1 MRALNLPSTRNLPG
15 AEMVIARLT
24 TLVLLGACIAASP
37 VAGQQP
43 AAPPPSSGVVSGPLL
58 SDADI
63 LAIIKERVDDKR
75 TAGIVVGVIDA
86 NGRQRIVAYGDPGP
100 GQPPL
105 DGNSVFEIGSIS
117 KVFTSTVLAQLVQ
130 EGKVSLDD
138 PAQKYLPA
146 TVHLPVRN
154 GKVITLGTLAMQNSG
169 LPRLPTNLKP
179 ADAANPYADYTVQQL
194 YDFLSN
200 YQLPRDPGAE
210 FEYSNLGVGL
220 LGHLLS
226 RATGLSYEDLERQ
239 RVWQPLGMTHTA
251 ITLTPW
257 MKAHLALGHGPAG
270 DVVKNWDLP
279 TLAGAGAIRST
290 TADMLKFLDANLH
303 PERGQLQRAMA
314 FAHEERAPAGPN
326 MKIGLNWLI
335 AHAGADTIVWHNG
348 GTGGYRTFIGFNPSQ
363 KTGVVVMTNTGGA
376 GDDDI
381 GFHILDPALPLAPKP
396 TPLKQRTAVDVRPD
410 VLSRYV
416 GKYQL
421 APQFIL
427 DITLKDNA
435 LYLQATG
442 QPMVRLW
449 PESETEFFLKEVD
462 AQVTFVRDAQGNA
475 TAAVLHQGG
484 QNLTAARMPAAGQ

>member
-1 MRALNLPSTRNLPG
+1 ML
-15 AEMVIARLT
+15 IARVA
-24 TLVLLGACIAASP
+24 TLGLLGACVTASP

-43 AAPPPSSGVVSGPLL
+43 AAPPSSGVASGTLP

-63 LAIIKERVDDKR
+63 LAIIKQRVDEKQS
-75 TAGIVVGVIDA
+75 AGIVVGVIDG

-100 GQPPL
+100 GQPAL

-117 KVFTSTVLAQLVQ
+117 KVFTSTVLAELVQ
-130 EGKVSLDD
+130 AGKVSLDD
-138 PAQKYLPA
+138 PAQKYLPS
-146 TVHLPVRN
+146 TVHVPVRN

-179 ADAANPYADYTVQQL
+179 SDAANPYADYTVQQL

-200 YQLPRDPGAE
+200 YELPRDPGAE

-239 RVWQPLGMTHTA
+239 RVWQPLNMTNTA

-257 MKAHLALGHGPAG
+257 MKAHLALGHSPRG
-270 DVVKNWDLP
+270 DVVPNWDIP

-290 TADMLKFLDANLH
+290 TTDMLKFLDATLH
-303 PERGQLQRAMA
+303 PERGPLGGAMA
-314 FAHEERAPAGPN
+314 FAQRERAPAGAN
-326 MKIGLNWLI
+326 MSIGLNWLI
-335 AHAGADTIVWHNG
+335 MHPGESTIIWHNG
-348 GTGGYRTFIGFNPSQ
+348 GTGGYRTFIGFDPSK

-376 GDDDI
+376 GADDI
-381 GFHILDPALPLAPKP
+381 GFHILNPILPLAPKP
-396 TPLKQRTAVDVRPD
+396 APPKQRTAVDVRPEI
-410 VLSRYV
+410 LSRYV
-416 GKYQL
+416 GQYQL

-442 QPMVRLW
+442 QPSVRLW
-449 PESETEFFLKEVD
+449 PESETEFFIKEVD
-462 AQVTFVRDAQGNA
+462 AQVTFIRDAKGNA

-484 QNLTAARMPAAGQ
+484 QNLTAARMPAAVQ